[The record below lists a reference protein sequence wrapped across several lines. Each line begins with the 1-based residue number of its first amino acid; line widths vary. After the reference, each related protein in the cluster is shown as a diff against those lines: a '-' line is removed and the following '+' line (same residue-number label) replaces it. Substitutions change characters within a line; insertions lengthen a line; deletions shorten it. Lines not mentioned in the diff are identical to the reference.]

1 MGVVPSIGFWKKVV
15 GFGSFE
21 TRKLNVFFLLG
32 EVMFRN

>member
-21 TRKLNVFFLLG
+21 TRKLNVFFSFFCLG
-32 EVMFRN
+32 K